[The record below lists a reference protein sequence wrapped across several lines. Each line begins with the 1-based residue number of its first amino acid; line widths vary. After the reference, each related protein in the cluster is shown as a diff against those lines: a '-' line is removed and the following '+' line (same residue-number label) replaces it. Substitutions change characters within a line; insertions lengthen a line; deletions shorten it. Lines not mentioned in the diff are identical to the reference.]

1 MTTPIWQFVL
11 WRPFLSI
18 NTFILW
24 YFIAFTANIERHF
37 YCCGG
42 VALARRDFGG
52 ILESSFRHCWR
63 CALRDNVYSI
73 NTSIWRGKELGIWE
87 LYLYILVCGTH
98 CWFNLVRGNNFKA
111 IKLVERHWKIH
122 WGIFGIVLK
131 SEDEYTRIS
140 ESYSFFCA
148 D

>member
-1 MTTPIWQFVL
+1 MFVFQPKTFCGYRMTTPIWQFVL
-11 WRPFLSI
+11 RRPFLSI

-24 YFIAFTANIERHF
+24 YFIAFTANIERHI

-87 LYLYILVCGTH
+87 LSNYLYNWRRCGQTPP
-98 CWFNLVRGNNFKA
+98 R
-111 IKLVERHWKIH
+111 RSDTYP
-122 WGIFGIVLK
+122 K
-131 SEDEYTRIS
+131 SICHFEPLLMQTDV
-140 ESYSFFCA
+140 SYRAFW
-148 D
+148 